1 LLRIAGTSRKG
12 QRHRNYAIVQLLLQT
27 GMRVGELVSLRVGD
41 ITLRARSGWVRVHLG
56 KGELER
62 EVPLNASARRG
73 LGLYLDIRAEINNWD
88 PLFTSQRGDA
98 LSERSVQA
106 LIQTL
111 ARRAKLTRIPIS
123 PHSLAHITSTAL
135 SSATR

>member
-1 LLRIAGTSRKG
+1 MRVARRRHPAGLTEPEVHSLLRIAGTSRKG

-73 LGLYLDIRAEINNWD
+73 LGLYSAPRL
-88 PLFTSQRGDA
+88 TTGT
-98 LSERSVQA
+98 RSLPA
-106 LIQTL
+106 SGAMHSAS
-111 ARRAKLTRIPIS
+111 ARFKP
-123 PHSLAHITSTAL
+123 
-135 SSATR
+135 